1 MLNKHDVDYGIYLV
15 TDRKILGRRG
25 LVQSIIEAAQGGAT
39 VVQLREKELLTG
51 EFYSVAKRVKEVT
64 DELGIPLII
73 NDRLDIALA
82 VDAAGL
88 HIGQEDMP
96 AKIARKLLG
105 PHKILGVSA
114 SSVEEAVLAQQEG
127 ADYVGAGAVFAT
139 GTKEDI
145 SFIGL
150 EGLRKIKQSVAVPV
164 VAIGGIS
171 EENLKAVF
179 ENGADGAA
187 CVSGILG
194 ASDIKKAVEKLKNI
208 KRSVK

>member
-1 MLNKHDVDYGIYLV
+1 MLNKQDVDYGIYLI
-15 TDRKILGRRG
+15 TDRKILCGRELIQAIVEAVRG
-25 LVQSIIEAAQGGAT
+25 GVT

-51 EFYSVAKRVKEVT
+51 EFYCVAKKVKEVT

-82 VDAAGL
+82 VDAVGL

-105 PHKILGVSA
+105 LHKILGVSA
-114 SSVEEAVLAQQEG
+114 ATVEEAVLAQQEG

-145 SFIGL
+145 RFIGL
-150 EGLRKIKQSVAVPV
+150 EGLRKIKHSIDIPV
-164 VAIGGIS
+164 VAIGGIN
-171 EENLKAVF
+171 EGNLKAVF

-194 ASDIKKAVEKLKNI
+194 CNDIKKAVEKLKNI